1 MYPNR
6 IRLDRTPNEE
16 DANFYRRIH
25 NSTELDESDLDDFER
40 RNRKNLTVSALAN
53 DRNC

>member
-6 IRLDRTPNEE
+6 IRLDRSQNE
-16 DANFYRRIH
+16 DANYYRRIH